1 MWSTGYDI
9 ILMENKIGFNNCEKG
24 RKDIKKNMKYKIQY
38 YITLIVLCMMMLQN
52 VVYAETTVFQIE
64 NQKGKKNETV
74 TVPIEIHSGEEVG
87 GFELSVYYNKET
99 LEFVGLNKGKLIE
112 NDNNSLFDY
121 NHKEDKAFIKIVYVV
136 ADIVKADGEIVNI
149 EFKLKKDCTDKLPI
163 GMKIDEIID
172 NTEESNTIA
181 GTATGVDQE
190 FQKIVDG
197 QSKDSAESAESVE
210 NTENTAQTE
219 QEENVSEQENATS
232 KEETKNGLKENKE
245 TNKEK
250 TVNKVKRETK
260 KKSYSV
266 NKIRKVIVGMIVI
279 AGILAI
285 LIKKK
290 KTKEE
295 TK

>member
-87 GFELSVYYNKET
+87 GFELSVYYNKEA

-136 ADIVKADGEIVNI
+136 ADTVKADGEIVNI

-197 QSKDSAESAESVE
+197 QSKDSAESV
-210 NTENTAQTE
+210 ENTAQTE

-232 KEETKNGLKENKE
+232 KEETKNVLKENKE

>member
-1 MWSTGYDI
+1 
-9 ILMENKIGFNNCEKG
+9 MENKIGFNNCEKG
-24 RKDIKKNMKYKIQY
+24 RKDIKKNMKYKIPY

-87 GFELSVYYNKET
+87 GFELSVYYNKEA

-136 ADIVKADGEIVNI
+136 ADTVKADGEIVNI
-149 EFKLKKDCTDKLPI
+149 EFKLKKDCTDKIPI
-163 GMKIDEIID
+163 GMKIDEIVD
-172 NTEESNTIA
+172 NTAESNAIS

-232 KEETKNGLKENKE
+232 KGETKNGLKENKE

-250 TVNKVKRETK
+250 TVNKVKKETK

>member
-87 GFELSVYYNKET
+87 GFELSVYYNKEA

-136 ADIVKADGEIVNI
+136 ADTVKADGEIVNI

-163 GMKIDEIID
+163 GMKIDEIVD
-172 NTEESNTIA
+172 NTAESNAIS

-197 QSKDSAESAESVE
+197 QSKESAESV
-210 NTENTAQTE
+210 ENTAQTE

>member
-1 MWSTGYDI
+1 M
-9 ILMENKIGFNNCEKG
+9 
-24 RKDIKKNMKYKIQY
+24 
-38 YITLIVLCMMMLQN
+38 
-52 VVYAETTVFQIE
+52 
-64 NQKGKKNETV
+64 
-74 TVPIEIHSGEEVG
+74 
-87 GFELSVYYNKET
+87 
-99 LEFVGLNKGKLIE
+99 
-112 NDNNSLFDY
+112 
-121 NHKEDKAFIKIVYVV
+121 
-136 ADIVKADGEIVNI
+136 KADGEIVNI

-163 GMKIDEIID
+163 GMKIDEIVD
-172 NTEESNTIA
+172 NTAESNAIS

-197 QSKDSAESAESVE
+197 QSKDSAESAESV
-210 NTENTAQTE
+210 ENTAQTE

>member
-87 GFELSVYYNKET
+87 GFELSVYYNKEA

-136 ADIVKADGEIVNI
+136 ADTVKADGEIVNI

-197 QSKDSAESAESVE
+197 QSKDSAESV
-210 NTENTAQTE
+210 ENTAQTE

>member
-1 MWSTGYDI
+1 
-9 ILMENKIGFNNCEKG
+9 
-24 RKDIKKNMKYKIQY
+24 
-38 YITLIVLCMMMLQN
+38 MMMMQN
-52 VVYAETTVFQIE
+52 VAYAETTVFQIE
-64 NQKGKKNETV
+64 NQKGKKDETV

-87 GFELSVYYNKET
+87 GFELSVYYDKEA
-99 LEFVGLNKGKLIE
+99 LEFVELNKGKLIE

-121 NHKEDKAFIKIVYVV
+121 NHKEDKAYIKIVYVV
-136 ADIVKADGEIVNI
+136 ADTVKADGEIVNI
-149 EFKLKKDCTDKLPI
+149 EFKLKKDCTDQLPI
-163 GMKIDEIID
+163 GMKIDEIVD

-197 QSKDSAESAESVE
+197 QSKDSADSVE
-210 NTENTAQTE
+210 NTENTVQTE
-219 QEENVSEQENATS
+219 QEESTSEQEKVTS
-232 KEETKNGLKENKE
+232 KEETKNGLKENK

-250 TVNKVKRETK
+250 AVNKVKKETK

>member
-87 GFELSVYYNKET
+87 GFELSVYYNKEA

-136 ADIVKADGEIVNI
+136 ADTVKADGEIVNI

-163 GMKIDEIID
+163 GMKIDEIVD
-172 NTEESNTIA
+172 NTAESNAIS

-197 QSKDSAESAESVE
+197 QSKDSAESAESV
-210 NTENTAQTE
+210 ENTAQTE

>member
-1 MWSTGYDI
+1 
-9 ILMENKIGFNNCEKG
+9 MENKIGFNNCEKG

-87 GFELSVYYNKET
+87 GFELSVYYNKEA

-136 ADIVKADGEIVNI
+136 ADTVKADGEIVNI

-197 QSKDSAESAESVE
+197 QSKDSAESA
-210 NTENTAQTE
+210 ENTAQTE

>member
-1 MWSTGYDI
+1 
-9 ILMENKIGFNNCEKG
+9 
-24 RKDIKKNMKYKIQY
+24 MKYKIPY
-38 YITLIVLCMMMLQN
+38 YITVIILCVMMLQS
-52 VVYAETTVFQIE
+52 VVYAEKTVFQVE
-64 NQKGKKNETV
+64 NQKGKKGENV

-87 GFELSVYYNKET
+87 GFELSVYYDKEA

-136 ADIVKADGEIVNI
+136 ADTVKADGEIVNI

-163 GMKIDEIID
+163 GMKIDEIVD
-172 NTEESNTIA
+172 NTAESNTIA
-181 GTATGVDQE
+181 GTTTGVDQE

-197 QSKDSAESAESVE
+197 QSKDNADSVE

-219 QEENVSEQENATS
+219 QEENASEQEKATS

-245 TNKEK
+245 KNKEK
-250 TVNKVKRETK
+250 TKNKEKKGTR

-266 NKIRKVIVGMIVI
+266 NKLRSIIAGMIVI

-290 KTKEE
+290 KGKEE

>member
-87 GFELSVYYNKET
+87 GFELSVYYNKEA

-136 ADIVKADGEIVNI
+136 ADTVKADGEIVNI

-163 GMKIDEIID
+163 GMKIDEIVD
-172 NTEESNTIA
+172 NTAESNAIS

-197 QSKDSAESAESVE
+197 QSKDSAESV
-210 NTENTAQTE
+210 ENTAQTE

>member
-1 MWSTGYDI
+1 
-9 ILMENKIGFNNCEKG
+9 
-24 RKDIKKNMKYKIQY
+24 
-38 YITLIVLCMMMLQN
+38 MMMLQN

-87 GFELSVYYNKET
+87 GFELSVYYNKEA
-99 LEFVGLNKGKLIE
+99 LEFVGLNIGKLIE

-121 NHKEDKAFIKIVYVV
+121 IHKEDIAFIKIVYVV
-136 ADIVKADGEIVNI
+136 ADTVKADGEIVNI

-197 QSKDSAESAESVE
+197 QSKDSAESV
-210 NTENTAQTE
+210 ENTAQTE